1 MHRSSNHY
9 CGCSFVSTCVWYG
22 ENCVSLLFSSPA
34 VARTPAVDE
43 LSLRASDPTR
53 RPATV
58 SARARACLDLRA
70 DAQSGAGARAR
81 RRRGAT
87 RAGRSARELVAGR
100 RRRAARLGRLRR
112 HTPFFSSPWAPIQYG
127 RTFQSRCRSVAF
139 ISRAESEPPTRCRH
153 VAGVSS
159 PSPFHSVRVAR
170 CPSSPLKISQPPVYD
185 FFPLDHEE
193 TDYRKEKENHDYNCE
208 LRLCRDGRAR
218 ARAGAA
224 TRCNRTWRSLW
235 AFGLPDPIGS
245 GSSGNEKFG

>member
-81 RRRGAT
+81 RRRGAA

-112 HTPFFSSPWAPIQYG
+112 HTPFFSPPLGSDPVWPHVPVAVPVGRFYFAGRIRTADEVPPRRRRIVAISFPFGSRRALPFFTAKNLSAPGI
-127 RTFQSRCRSVAF
+127 R
-139 ISRAESEPPTRCRH
+139 
-153 VAGVSS
+153 
-159 PSPFHSVRVAR
+159 
-170 CPSSPLKISQPPVYD
+170 
-185 FFPLDHEE
+185 FFPS
-193 TDYRKEKENHDYNCE
+193 
-208 LRLCRDGRAR
+208 
-218 ARAGAA
+218 
-224 TRCNRTWRSLW
+224 RS
-235 AFGLPDPIGS
+235 
-245 GSSGNEKFG
+245 